1 MSDCG
6 LDLVDL
12 VRHQNLNFKFLALV
26 VFYSTFLLLPNIPR
40 GEIKSFMRRI
50 KPWQWLSVVL
60 RVFWPASGFLWLAP
74 RHSSRQ
80 RRCDRTHTAI
90 TVVHAVS
97 STPGSQQ
104 VTKEHNNIPP
114 TGRPETTLE
123 RQLRE
128 FWDTARPFST
138 ATAIMDAVLLLPQT
152 SMNISRIHHTN
163 NYHNETPRI
172 FRHFYQGQ
180 LLPLLPLTDNNNNNN
195 NNNNNKTVSP
205 HGQPQQQHTKTNTF
219 RLDLAYRGPAFTG
232 WQSQGHKNTRSAT
245 QKLEATTNISSCYS
259 NTVAATN
266 AKDTQLNAA
275 AGTTTTTRPL
285 YAVQDVVEAAL
296 EGRDV
301 RVSGRTD
308 AGVHGFGQVARVR
321 MPAAVTADQVY
332 QQLSRCADDTS
343 NDWKC
348 WRVTHQAHSFHPTF
362 DATRRSYV
370 YFIDGAPLVNLVRST
385 SSTALP
391 SSLSHTNVSKDDDED
406 ALEETLVILATRL
419 NALFQPLLN
428 QSLDYLAVSFG
439 KVKTENTLC
448 TMSHL
453 QAVVGYH
460 STTTSD
466 SSSSSVLSSS
476 SSCSTPFLAIELT
489 SDRFLRRQIRI
500 LVATAVLLALE
511 EDSTRDETNC
521 ARPCQKEEL
530 EIPRPPPLN
539 DERLKDVLIA
549 RDRSLSA
556 RAAPPGGLIFV
567 GAEFT

>member
-1 MSDCG
+1 
-6 LDLVDL
+6 
-12 VRHQNLNFKFLALV
+12 
-26 VFYSTFLLLPNIPR
+26 
-40 GEIKSFMRRI
+40 
-50 KPWQWLSVVL
+50 
-60 RVFWPASGFLWLAP
+60 
-74 RHSSRQ
+74 
-80 RRCDRTHTAI
+80 
-90 TVVHAVS
+90 
-97 STPGSQQ
+97 
-104 VTKEHNNIPP
+104 
-114 TGRPETTLE
+114 
-123 RQLRE
+123 
-128 FWDTARPFST
+128 
-138 ATAIMDAVLLLPQT
+138 MDAVLLPQQT
-152 SMNISRIHHTN
+152 SMNITRIHHTN

-180 LLPLLPLTDNNNNNN
+180 LLPLVPLTDNNNNNN
-195 NNNNNKTVSP
+195 NKTTSP
-205 HGQPQQQHTKTNTF
+205 HGQPQQHTKTNTF
-219 RLDLAYRGPAFTG
+219 RLDLAYRGPVFTG
-232 WQSQGHKNTRSAT
+232 WQSQGRKNLASPAT
-245 QKLEATTNISSCYS
+245 QKLEATTNISSNS
-259 NTVAATN
+259 AAPQT
-266 AKDTQLNAA
+266 AYGDDDHHHDA
-275 AGTTTTTRPL
+275 TTSSRPF

-321 MPAAVTADQVY
+321 MPATVTADQVY
-332 QQLSRCADDTS
+332 QQLKNRCATAFTS
-343 NDWKC
+343 TANWKC

-511 EDSTRDETNC
+511 EDSTRDETNRE
-521 ARPCQKEEL
+521 RPCQKEEL
-530 EIPRPPPLN
+530 EIPRPPPPN
-539 DERLKDVLIA
+539 NERLKDLLIA
-549 RDRSLSA
+549 GDRSLSA